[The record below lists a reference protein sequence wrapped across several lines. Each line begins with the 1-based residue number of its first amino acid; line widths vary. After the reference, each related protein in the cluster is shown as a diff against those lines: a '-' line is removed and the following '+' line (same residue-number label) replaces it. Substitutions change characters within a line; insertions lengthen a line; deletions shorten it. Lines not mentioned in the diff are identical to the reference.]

1 MFTTLRRRFILSH
14 ILPFLVIL
22 PLMGIVLVYVLETN
36 LIIQNLASELQG
48 EAILI
53 GVMSRDYP
61 EIWENPT
68 MAQNFVS
75 SMSGLVQTR
84 IMILDS
90 KGIIMASSDPLD
102 ANRTGEPAQSQAISM
117 ASTGEIITLTSYN
130 QRMQNEVVDVFVP
143 ILHES
148 SGTLGYIRLTHRLAD
163 VYQRFLSLRY
173 IILGVVFGGIIMG
186 GLLGYMSAITVERPI
201 KKVSQ
206 AVCDIASGAKTK
218 NIKEEGPEETKTLI
232 HSVNILVDRM
242 NVLATSRKQLLANL
256 VHEIG
261 RPLGALR
268 SASDALLGGASRDK
282 DLQEELLLGMR
293 SEVDR
298 LGRLL
303 DDLSRLYDQVIGSL
317 ELNIKPVNIHD
328 WLINALAPLRE
339 DAQTKGLTLVY
350 SIPRD
355 LPEINIDPD
364 RMGQALGNLVNN
376 AIKYVYPQGRIEIG
390 AGVRGGE
397 LWMRISDNGPGI
409 PQEEQQKIF
418 EAFYRYQTGARFP
431 QGMGLGLSISND
443 VVKAHGGRIELRS
456 EPGKGSHFTIWLPLV
471 PKELG

>member
-102 ANRTGEPAQSQAISM
+102 ANRTGESAQSQAISM
-117 ASTGEIITLTSYN
+117 SSTGEIITLTSYN

-173 IILGVVFGGIIMG
+173 IILGVVFGGLIMG

-206 AVCDIASGAKTK
+206 AVCDIASGAKTE

-232 HSVNILVDRM
+232 HSVNIMVDRM

-268 SASDALLGGASRDK
+268 SASDALLGGASRDE

-303 DDLSRLYDQVIGSL
+303 DDLSRLYDQVLGSL

-376 AIKYVYPQGRIEIG
+376 AIKYVHPQGRIEIG

>member
-48 EAILI
+48 EATLI

-456 EPGKGSHFTIWLPLV
+456 EPGKGSHFTIWLPLE

>member
-14 ILPFLVIL
+14 LLPFLVIM

-61 EIWENPT
+61 EIWRSPV

-90 KGIIMASSDPLD
+90 EGTIMASSDPLD
-102 ANRTGEPAQSQAISM
+102 VERIGQLVDSQALSI
-117 ASTGEIITLTSYN
+117 APAGEIVTLTSYN
-130 QRMQNEVVDVFVP
+130 QRMQNEVVDVYVP

-148 SGTLGYIRLTHRLAD
+148 AGTMGYIRLTHRLAD

-186 GLLGYMSAITVERPI
+186 GLLGYLSAINVERPI

-206 AVCDIASGAKTK
+206 AVSEIASGAITK
-218 NIKEEGPEETKTLI
+218 HLKEEGPEETRILI
-232 HSVNILVDRM
+232 HSVNIMNDRL
-242 NVLATSRKQLLANL
+242 NVLAASRKQLLANL
-256 VHEIG
+256 VHELG

-268 SASDALLGGASRDK
+268 SASDALLGGASREV
-282 DLQEELLLGMR
+282 DLQQELLLGMR

-317 ELNIKPVNIHD
+317 ELNVRPVNVHD
-328 WLINALAPLRE
+328 WLINALAPMRE
-339 DAQTKGLTLVY
+339 DAQRKGLTLVY

-355 LPEINIDPD
+355 LPEIRMDPD

-376 AIKYVYPQGRIEIG
+376 AIKYVHAQGRIEIG
-390 AGVRGGE
+390 AGVKGGQ

-443 VVKAHGGRIELRS
+443 VVKAHGGTIELKS
-456 EPGKGSHFTIWLPLV
+456 EPGKGSHFTIWLPIKPEDV
-471 PKELG
+471 G